1 MRSTNSRK
9 NIHKYKGI
17 VSEDL
22 ASQII
27 RVLVFLLLGFVFL
40 LISTYFILGNEKED
54 INNSSMLKEEKINIK
69 NGSIEKAKS
78 EPYNI
83 NIPVVKIYLTKE
95 NRIIELPL
103 EEYIKGVVSS
113 EMPIN
118 FELEALKAQAVA
130 ARTYTIAHTKIL
142 GGGCSKGNG
151 ADLCDTIHCQVY
163 MSKEKRRELWGES
176 AKKNW
181 NKVEEAVKSTEG
193 QIITYNN
200 ELARG
205 AYYFSTSSGRTENS
219 EDIFVNALPYL
230 RSVESYGEDQ
240 APRYKTVVKIPYSE
254 LVDKAN
260 RQYNANMK
268 LNNIKSQI
276 NILERTEGGSVK
288 EIKLGD
294 VIIPGTKFRTL
305 YNLNSANFTLNF
317 LDNELEIACNG
328 FGHGV
333 GMSQWGANAMAKDG
347 KTYKDILSHYYQGV
361 EVTKINR

>member
-1 MRSTNSRK
+1 M
-9 NIHKYKGI
+9 
-17 VSEDL
+17 
-22 ASQII
+22 
-27 RVLVFLLLGFVFL
+27 
-40 LISTYFILGNEKED
+40 
-54 INNSSMLKEEKINIK
+54 
-69 NGSIEKAKS
+69 
-78 EPYNI
+78 
-83 NIPVVKIYLTKE
+83 
-95 NRIIELPL
+95 
-103 EEYIKGVVSS
+103 
-113 EMPIN
+113 
-118 FELEALKAQAVA
+118 
-130 ARTYTIAHTKIL
+130 
-142 GGGCSKGNG
+142 
-151 ADLCDTIHCQVY
+151 
-163 MSKEKRRELWGES
+163 
-176 AKKNW
+176 
-181 NKVEEAVKSTEG
+181 
-193 QIITYNN
+193 
-200 ELARG
+200 
-205 AYYFSTSSGRTENS
+205 
-219 EDIFVNALPYL
+219 
-230 RSVESYGEDQ
+230 GEDQ

>member
-230 RSVESYGEDQ
+230 RSVESYGRR
-240 APRYKTVVKIPYSE
+240 PS
-254 LVDKAN
+254 
-260 RQYNANMK
+260 
-268 LNNIKSQI
+268 S
-276 NILERTEGGSVK
+276 
-288 EIKLGD
+288 
-294 VIIPGTKFRTL
+294 
-305 YNLNSANFTLNF
+305 
-317 LDNELEIACNG
+317 
-328 FGHGV
+328 
-333 GMSQWGANAMAKDG
+333 
-347 KTYKDILSHYYQGV
+347 
-361 EVTKINR
+361 